1 MTVNDASLGESGS
14 KLSKFAATSLL
25 MGVTRASSEAY
36 EAIQEA
42 FTYSLHTNSGSFV
55 LFLARGDYDHRFEGD
70 QFAHLEP
77 KPSPYCLDYMLDSYR
92 DETRDNFYIRYLN
105 RRYKND
111 DFKYQGDDGIDDLCV
126 EMMIYSHVWES
137 ESFLI

>member
-1 MTVNDASLGESGS
+1 MIREIINEI
-14 KLSKFAATSLL
+14 
-25 MGVTRASSEAY
+25 R

-77 KPSPYCLDYMLDSYR
+77 KPSP
-92 DETRDNFYIRYLN
+92 I
-105 RRYKND
+105 
-111 DFKYQGDDGIDDLCV
+111 V
-126 EMMIYSHVWES
+126 
-137 ESFLI
+137 LIIC

>member
-1 MTVNDASLGESGS
+1 MIREIINEV
-14 KLSKFAATSLL
+14 
-25 MGVTRASSEAY
+25 R

-77 KPSPYCLDYMLDSYR
+77 KPSPYCLDYMLNSYR
-92 DETRDNFYIRYLN
+92 AETSILDISIEGIRTMISSI
-105 RRYKND
+105 RA
-111 DFKYQGDDGIDDLCV
+111 
-126 EMMIYSHVWES
+126 MMV
-137 ESFLI
+137 

>member
-1 MTVNDASLGESGS
+1 MARLWLSMLNGENQTPAANVQEYRIISLAMIREIINE
-14 KLSKFAATSLL
+14 
-25 MGVTRASSEAY
+25 VR

-77 KPSPYCLDYMLDSYR
+77 KPSP
-92 DETRDNFYIRYLN
+92 I
-105 RRYKND
+105 
-111 DFKYQGDDGIDDLCV
+111 V
-126 EMMIYSHVWES
+126 
-137 ESFLI
+137 LIIC